1 MWCVGK
7 NVQLGTRRGQKRV
20 LDPLEL
26 ELKVVT
32 SHLSFTLTTKLKSSL
47 ECSSLLSHFSSPINV
62 LLVTFYSTSFLG
74 LKVTQA
80 GEARVWW
87 FE

>member
-1 MWCVGK
+1 MCVCMCMGK
-7 NVQLGTRRGQKRV
+7 NVQQGTRRGQKRV

-26 ELKVVT
+26 ELKVVMC
-32 SHLSFTLTTKLKSSL
+32 HLSSSSL
-47 ECSSLLSHFSSPINV
+47 ECSSLLSHFSCPISI
-62 LLVTFYSTSFLG
+62 LFVTFYSTSFLC

-80 GEARVWW
+80 GEAWVWW